1 MDATFNTFNWIQ
13 IHQKQRMQWNLFFFF
28 WNMFS
33 FSLVTHMHRL
43 SLFVYHEALWL
54 GEVGDAEGT
63 MPSGEHFSPRKGWVP
78 LPLSHPA
85 SSFIIYRRD
94 KIKQT
99 QQNGVK
105 SENGGSHVSYM
116 ERVAG
121 DAHGAE
127 FVQFLFLPPSIPL
140 QAAVRWKL
148 SIKENNNATHCVC
161 VRRAGCNIN
170 GVISQV
176 IKAKFTLNAL
186 RLFLHLK
193 VPWLTYSY

>member
-1 MDATFNTFNWIQ
+1 M
-13 IHQKQRMQWNLFFFF
+13 KPLFFFLEHVF
-28 WNMFS
+28 IQFS
-33 FSLVTHMHRL
+33 HTHAQAVLICLSWGLVVGGGGWCRGDDAQRRALFPQEGLSASL
-43 SLFVYHEALWL
+43 S
-54 GEVGDAEGT
+54 
-63 MPSGEHFSPRKGWVP
+63 
-78 LPLSHPA
+78 LSHPA